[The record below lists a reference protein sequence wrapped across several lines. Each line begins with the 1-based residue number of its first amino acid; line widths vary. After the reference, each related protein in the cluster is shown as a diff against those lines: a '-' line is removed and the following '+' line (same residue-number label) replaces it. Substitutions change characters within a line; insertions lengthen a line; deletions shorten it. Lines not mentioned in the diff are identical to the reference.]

1 MKSILFCFLFLFLAQ
16 GCTRLIIMKEGI
28 KQPDLEDYN
37 SLSNFLLKIKVD
49 TSELLCF
56 KDTIALNKFFKMKI
70 GMPESQFFN
79 SEKKLVDYRESPKD
93 CNGQV
98 SVFLEKAEIVNQKT
112 PVSDEFLEKYL
123 KDLVYV
129 KNQQP
134 FTIGQEKNDLYL
146 VMYWAK
152 YLGKINKR
160 KVFEWL
166 NLVEDARKRGLKIRV
181 LKINADYQQFWGL
194 KKDDLPQ
201 FVY

>member
-1 MKSILFCFLFLFLAQ
+1 M
-16 GCTRLIIMKEGI
+16 
-28 KQPDLEDYN
+28 
-37 SLSNFLLKIKVD
+37 
-49 TSELLCF
+49 
-56 KDTIALNKFFKMKI
+56 
-70 GMPESQFFN
+70 
-79 SEKKLVDYRESPKD
+79 
-93 CNGQV
+93 
-98 SVFLEKAEIVNQKT
+98 VNQKT

-129 KNQQP
+129 KDQQP
-134 FTIGQEKNDLYL
+134 FAIGQEKNDLYL

-194 KKDDLPQ
+194 KKNDLPQ